1 MSASD
6 ELLTIAELAIGL
18 AGFSG
23 VVVAFAY
30 RGQLEAID
38 RMRFIALFSTAIST
52 AIFAFLPFVFARGG
66 FSEATTW
73 RCSSAL
79 LLTWSIVLGIP
90 IGSRLRRAALD
101 RGAAARRALIFALWG
116 LAILNML
123 LQLLNA
129 IGSPSTPG
137 PLPYVGG
144 LLILIVFAA
153 VFFAFLVLFRP
164 KEPAA

>member
-1 MSASD
+1 MNASD

-30 RGQLEAID
+30 RGQLEKVD

-52 AIFAFLPFVFARGG
+52 AIFAFLPFVLARGG
-66 FSEATTW
+66 LSEAATW

-79 LLTWSIVLGIP
+79 LLAWSIVLGIP
-90 IGSRLRRAALD
+90 YSRLRRTALD
-101 RGAAARRALIFALWG
+101 AGAAASPALIFAISG
-116 LAILNML
+116 LTVLNML

-129 IGSPSTPG
+129 IGTPYTPG
-137 PLPYVGG
+137 PLPYVTG
-144 LLILIVFAA
+144 LLLFLVFSA
-153 VFFAFLVLFRP
+153 VFFAFLVLLRP

>member
-1 MSASD
+1 MPLD

-30 RGQLEAID
+30 RGQLEPID

-79 LLTWSIVLGIP
+79 LLTWSIVFGIP
-90 IGSRLRRAALD
+90 VGSRLRRTAID
-101 RGAAARRALIFALWG
+101 VSAAASPAVIFAVWG
-116 LAILNML
+116 LAMTNMV

-129 IGSPSTPG
+129 IGSPFTPG
-137 PLPYVGG
+137 PLPYIGG
-144 LLILIVFAA
+144 LLILIVFSA
-153 VFFAFLVLFRP
+153 VFFSFLVLFRP
-164 KEPAA
+164 KGSAA